1 MRRLMRRALTDE
13 VKVRCRS
20 MGVGVIFELSGPH
33 DLGRN
38 PGPFHSEVLMI

>member
-13 VKVRCRS
+13 VKARCWS

-38 PGPFHSEVLMI
+38 PDPFRPEVLMI